1 MRRSGRRP
9 WLLALW
15 LGVVL
20 AGCGDGRKAE
30 PLPRGAVV
38 IVLGDSITAAHGL
51 SPEQAWTSVLAAQ
64 TGWQVINAGLS
75 GDTTGGGRARLP
87 ALLDEHRPAAVI
99 VELGGND
106 MLRRLPASQTSAN
119 LEAMLAAIGAAGA
132 RPILM
137 ATPQPSIAG
146 AVFANLSDAPF
157 YADVA
162 KRQGV
167 PLIAD
172 VLADVLSK
180 PDYKLDHLHPNAEG
194 QRRVGEAAVKAL
206 RKLGLAGG

>member
-1 MRRSGRRP
+1 MIRPGWRP

-15 LGVVL
+15 LGVLL
-20 AGCGDGRKAE
+20 AGCGGGKKAE

-38 IVLGDSITAAHGL
+38 VVLGDSITAAHGL
-51 SPEQAWTSVLAAQ
+51 THEQSWTSVLAAQ

-75 GDTTGGGRARLP
+75 GDTTSGGRARLP

-106 MLRRLPASQTSAN
+106 MLRRLPASETAAN
-119 LEAMLAAIGAAGA
+119 LEAMLAAIRAAGA

-146 AVFANLSDAPF
+146 AVFASLSDAPF
-157 YADVA
+157 YADLA
-162 KRQGV
+162 ERQGV
-167 PLIAD
+167 LLIAD

-194 QRRVGEAAVKAL
+194 QRRVGEAAVKAM
-206 RKLGLAGG
+206 RKMGLVGG